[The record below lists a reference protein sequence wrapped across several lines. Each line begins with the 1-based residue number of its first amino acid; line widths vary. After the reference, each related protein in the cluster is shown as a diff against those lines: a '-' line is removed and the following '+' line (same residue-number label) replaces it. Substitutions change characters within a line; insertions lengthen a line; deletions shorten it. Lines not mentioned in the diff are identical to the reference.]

1 MPWRREGS
9 SAGPFQDPLRSRP
22 SPETGAE
29 IPHTPGR
36 ALPPIDPTATGV
48 RLLIQVQ
55 PRASR
60 TELAGRHGDALK
72 VRLAAPPVDG
82 AANEAL
88 VRYVAEVL
96 DVPRASIELLSGHSG
111 RRKLVQVTGVS
122 VAQAESALR
131 LGGG

>member
-1 MPWRREGS
+1 M
-9 SAGPFQDPLRSRP
+9 
-22 SPETGAE
+22 
-29 IPHTPGR
+29 
-36 ALPPIDPTATGV
+36 
-48 RLLIQVQ
+48 Q

-88 VRYVAEVL
+88 VRYLAEVL
-96 DVPRASIELLSGHSG
+96 DVQRASIELLSGHSG
-111 RRKLVQVTGVS
+111 RRKLLQIRGIT
-122 VAQAESALR
+122 VADAERALR